1 MADVVV
7 EVDKER
13 VFREVV
19 DRLVQTLY
27 SDCKTYVHDT
37 IKAQYTAEMRALA
50 KKHFAE
56 IFETLTFSDGRT
68 FRQYLEDL
76 MTKPRTVAFRDRPR
90 LAELLDNF
98 VYSHATQLFH
108 EIIEPH
114 LADVKKRLL
123 EAAGNM
129 RS

>member
-19 DRLVQTLY
+19 DRLVQAFY
-27 SDCKTYVHDT
+27 GDCKIYVHDV
-37 IKAQYTAEMRALA
+37 IKAQFTAAMRALA

-56 IFETLTFSDGRT
+56 IFETLTFADGKT

-76 MTKPRTVAFRDRPR
+76 MTKPHGRSFPQRPR
-90 LAELLDNF
+90 LGELLDHF
-98 VYSHATQLFH
+98 VYNHATQLFH

-114 LADVKKRLL
+114 LADVKKRLI
-123 EAAGNM
+123 EAAVSM